1 MDDAR
6 RVAEQAA
13 RASYGRSLALLAA
26 RSRDVAAAEDALSE
40 AFVSALRTWPEKGV
54 PDNPDA
60 WLMTAARNSM
70 TNRFRHEGVR
80 DRAAAEVERHYQA
93 LEVEARDFPD
103 ERLKLMFV
111 CAHPAIDAAVR
122 TPLMMQTILGLDAA
136 RIASA
141 FLISPATMG
150 QRLVRAKAKIR
161 DAGIRFAVPEADDM
175 PARLGEVLD
184 AIYAA
189 FGQAWDALPGGDEGM
204 ADLTAE
210 ALFLARLLVELLP
223 QAPEAKGLLALML
236 YCDARRKAR
245 RSPEGHFV
253 PLDEQDPA
261 LWDRAL
267 IVEAEHMLTEAA
279 SAATFGRYQTEA
291 AIQSV
296 HVQRGVTGT
305 TNYAALQSLYGLLIA
320 RQPSLGA
327 TIGYAGVLLKRE
339 RAAEAL
345 EWLDGIAADSIGN
358 YQPYWVVRAHCLL
371 AMGRGEEARRAT
383 DVSIGLTQD
392 AAVRD
397 YLLRTLVGP
406 LCD

>member
-13 RASYGRSLALLAA
+13 RASYGRLLALLAA
-26 RSRDVAAAEDALSE
+26 RSRDVAAAEDALSD
-40 AFVSALRTWPEKGV
+40 AFLAALKSWPEKGI
-54 PDNPDA
+54 PQNPDA
-60 WLMTAARNSM
+60 WLLTAARNGM
-70 TNRFRHEGVR
+70 TNRFRHDGVR
-80 DRAAAEVERHYQA
+80 ERAAAELERHILA
-93 LEVEARDFPD
+93 LAADAQDFPD

-111 CAHPAIDAAVR
+111 CAHPAIDPGIR
-122 TPLMMQTILGLDAA
+122 TPLMMQTVLGLDAA

-161 DAGIRFAVPEADDM
+161 DAGIRFAVPGAGDM
-175 PARLGEVLD
+175 PARLGDVLD

-236 YCDARRKAR
+236 YCDARRQAR

-261 LWDRAL
+261 SWNRAL

-279 SAATFGRYQTEA
+279 KAATFGRYQTEA

-296 HVQRGVTGT
+296 HIQRGYTGT
-305 TNYAALQSLYGLLIA
+305 TNYAALQSLYALLVA

-327 TIGYAGVLLKRE
+327 IIGYAGVLLKRE
-339 RAAEAL
+339 KATEAL
-345 EWLDGIAADSIGN
+345 ELLDGLAADSIVS

-371 AMGRGEEARRAT
+371 DMGRGDEARRAT
-383 DVSIGLTQD
+383 DLAIGLTQD

-397 YLLRTLVGP
+397 YLLKTLVGRVR
-406 LCD
+406 D